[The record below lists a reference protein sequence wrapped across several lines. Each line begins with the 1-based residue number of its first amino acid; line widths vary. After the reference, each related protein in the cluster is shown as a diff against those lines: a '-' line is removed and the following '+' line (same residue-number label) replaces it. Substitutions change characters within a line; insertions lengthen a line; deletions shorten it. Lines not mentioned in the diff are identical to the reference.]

1 MRQLTYSVADLHA
14 YVDGMHDVSLM
25 VADPQTKQYAPKGKG
40 FLKSQVCVP
49 CLWRLKRSSLCPRN
63 FVWMCAAPACTSLL

>member
-25 VADPQTKQYAPKGKG
+25 VADPQTKQYAPHGKEYIKGAILTH
-40 FLKSQVCVP
+40 LK
-49 CLWRLKRSSLCPRN
+49 K
-63 FVWMCAAPACTSLL
+63 AAK